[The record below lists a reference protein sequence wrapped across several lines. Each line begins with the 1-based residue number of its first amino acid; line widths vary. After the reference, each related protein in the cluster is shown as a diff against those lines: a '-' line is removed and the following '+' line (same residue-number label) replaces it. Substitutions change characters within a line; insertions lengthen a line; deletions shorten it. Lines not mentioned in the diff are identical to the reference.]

1 MQLTGKVA
9 LVTGAGAGL
18 GRAVALR
25 YAQEGAQM
33 VAVSLIAGELEEV
46 RATAEQQ
53 GRAIT
58 TVQCDVG
65 DAGAVDALARTVLD
79 RFGRLDILVNNAAII
94 IVKPIEE
101 TSVEEWDRL
110 LATNLRGSFLF
121 CRAFVPAMKA
131 QRSGVIINVSSQ
143 SGVKGFIGEAAYC
156 PSKFGLEGL
165 TFTLALEL
173 EPWNIRVIATH
184 PGIGMRTPMSMT
196 TYDEEARKTWQ
207 DPAVIAPGFVYM
219 ATEPN
224 DVLSG
229 HRYNAY
235 EMAQRVGHGEDSH
248 RRRRR

>member
-1 MQLTGKVA
+1 MQLTGKIA

-25 YAQEGAQM
+25 YALEGAQV
-33 VAVSLIAGELEEV
+33 VAVSLMASELEEV
-46 RATAEQQ
+46 RATAERQ
-53 GRAIT
+53 GLAIT
-58 TVQCDVG
+58 TAPCDVS
-65 DAGAVDALARTVLD
+65 DAAAVDAVARRVLD

-94 IVKPIEE
+94 FVKPIEE

-110 LATNLRGSFLF
+110 LATNLRGPFLF

-131 QRSGVIINVSSQ
+131 RRGGVIINVSSQ

-173 EPWNIRVIATH
+173 APWDIRVIATH

-219 ATEPN
+219 AAEGN
-224 DVLSG
+224 GALSG

-235 EMAQRVGHGEDSH
+235 ELAQRAEHGEDI
-248 RRRRR
+248 